1 MLVSLIVI
9 FTVLLLDLFL
19 ASDISICSPV
29 AFSIM
34 DFRSFLSQ
42 FPLLAISLKEVALFH
57 HTVFIIIVLI
67 ELKLLSVDF
76 LFSPNDSPLKTM
88 ENALYFI

>member
-1 MLVSLIVI
+1 MLVSQIVI

-42 FPLLAISLKEVALFH
+42 FPLLALSLKEVALFH
-57 HTVFIIIVLI
+57 HTVFYYYCADRV
-67 ELKLLSVDF
+67 KAFVS
-76 LFSPNDSPLKTM
+76 
-88 ENALYFI
+88 